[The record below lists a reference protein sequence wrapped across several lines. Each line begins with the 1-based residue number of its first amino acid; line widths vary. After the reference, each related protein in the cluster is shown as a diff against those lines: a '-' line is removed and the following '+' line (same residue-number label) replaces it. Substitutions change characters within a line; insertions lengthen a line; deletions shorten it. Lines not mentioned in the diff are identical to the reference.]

1 MGVEI
6 INWLLKQL
14 HGEIEKMPNQEME
27 NVHYTREIL
36 MKMNDRQLGEMM
48 DYLKTRIEDGKRRGR
63 KTHEDEVE
71 FCYLQDEFF
80 RRSKWNHKSR
90 NRGPSNTRFRGQ
102 NTREAV
108 AVRPR
113 RRNFNNDQ

>member
-1 MGVEI
+1 
-6 INWLLKQL
+6 
-14 HGEIEKMPNQEME
+14 MPNQVME
-27 NVHYTREIL
+27 NVQYTREIL

-48 DYLKTRIEDGKRRGR
+48 DYLKSRIEGGKRKGR
-63 KTHEDEVE
+63 KTQEDEVE

-80 RRSKWNHKSR
+80 RRSKWNAKTRSR
-90 NRGPSNTRFRGQ
+90 VPSNTNTRFRGQ
-102 NTREAV
+102 NTRETV